1 MRLRALALAGLS
13 TVLLTACSST
23 IDGAASPAGAVAADP
38 GSTAPTGSASD
49 APTGP
54 ELYEAAVDALEQAGS
69 VRIAGS
75 MTMDGEHADLDLRVS
90 GDDVAG
96 SMTVRGF
103 PVQLVVVGGA
113 FYMQAP
119 EEMWT
124 AQGVPPVMAAS
135 LASTWVLV
143 PGGSEEFADFTIAG
157 FVDEMRTPDAT
168 IDEEVGDSRLDGQP
182 VYELHDSD
190 GAVMLVAAVGPPY
203 PLQFT
208 HTGAEAG
215 VVRLSEFG
223 TVAPI
228 DPPADYL
235 DLEDF
240 GG

>member
-1 MRLRALALAGLS
+1 MRIRALALAGLT

-23 IDGAASPAGAVAADP
+23 IDGSASPY
-38 GSTAPTGSASD
+38 SAPSD
-49 APTGP
+49 TVESSEVTGP
-54 ELYEAAVDALEQAGS
+54 ELEQEAIDALEQAGS

-75 MTMDGEHADLDLRVS
+75 MTMDGEQADVDLRLS

-96 SMTVRGF
+96 SMTVQGF
-103 PVQLVVVGGA
+103 TVQLLVVDGA
-113 FYMQAP
+113 FYMRAP

-124 AQGVPPVMAAS
+124 SQGLPPVMAAS

-143 PGGSEEFADFTIAG
+143 PGGSDEFADFSLAG
-157 FVDEMRTPDAT
+157 FVDEMRAPGAT
-168 IDEEVGDSRLDGQP
+168 IDEEVGDSQLDGQP
-182 VYELHDSD
+182 VYELHDSE

-203 PLQFT
+203 PLQVT

-215 VVRLSEFG
+215 VMRLSEFG
-223 TVAPI
+223 TIAPI

>member
-13 TVLLTACSST
+13 TVLLTACGST
-23 IDGAASPAGAVAADP
+23 IDGSASPAGTLGAGPGPSAPAD
-38 GSTAPTGSASD
+38 AASD

-54 ELYEAAVDALEQAGS
+54 ELNEAAIDALEQAGS

-75 MTMDGEHADLDLRVS
+75 MTMDGEQAEMDLRLS

-96 SMTVRGF
+96 SMTVQGF
-103 PVQLVVVGGA
+103 TVQLLVVGGA

-124 AQGVPPVMAAS
+124 SQGVPPVMAAG
-135 LASTWVLV
+135 LAGTWVLV
-143 PGGSEEFADFTIAG
+143 PGGEQEFADFSIAG
-157 FVDEMRTPDAT
+157 MVEEMRSPGAT
-168 IDEEVGDSRLDGQP
+168 IEEEVGDSELDGQP
-182 VYELHDSD
+182 VHELRDSE

-203 PLQFT
+203 PLQFSK
-208 HTGAEAG
+208 TGAEAG

-228 DPPADYL
+228 DPPADFL
-235 DLEDF
+235 DLEDL

>member
-1 MRLRALALAGLS
+1 MRVRTLALAGLS
-13 TVLLTACSST
+13 TVLLAACGT
-23 IDGAASPAGAVAADP
+23 TVLDGQASPAA
-38 GSTAPTGSASD
+38 APTSEHSSD
-49 APTGP
+49 PTGP
-54 ELYEAAVDALEQAGS
+54 ELSDAAIDALEQAGS

-75 MTMDGEHADLDLRVS
+75 MTMDGEQADVDLRLS

-96 SMTVRGF
+96 SMTMQGST
-103 PVQLVVVGGA
+103 VQLVVVGGA

-124 AQGVPPVMAAS
+124 SQGLPPAIAAS
-135 LASTWVLV
+135 LAGTWVLV
-143 PGGSEEFADFTIAG
+143 PGGSDEFADFSLAG
-157 FVDEMRTPDAT
+157 FVDEMRRPDAT

-203 PLQFT
+203 PLQVT
-208 HTGAEAG
+208 QTGAEAG
-215 VVRLSEFG
+215 VMRLSEFG

-228 DPPADYL
+228 VPPADYL
-235 DLEDF
+235 DLGDL